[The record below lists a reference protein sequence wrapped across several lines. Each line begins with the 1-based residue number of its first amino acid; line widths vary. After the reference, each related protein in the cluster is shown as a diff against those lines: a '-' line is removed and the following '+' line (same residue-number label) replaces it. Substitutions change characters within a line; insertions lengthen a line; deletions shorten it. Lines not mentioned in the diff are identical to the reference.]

1 MAESPE
7 PIQNFSPNA
16 DRRIHA
22 RHRLRSLA
30 YVELGENNGGIVLN
44 IGEGGFA
51 VRAAEAITEDR
62 LPNVRFQTQNSE
74 KQLVASSEIAWASD
88 SRKEAGMRFVDLP
101 EEALAEIKIWISQED
116 SPLHLRKPTMSVA
129 RQSFRTTTAAR
140 EPFSGT
146 VPDDPADR
154 VPERGIAETY
164 LSKSSLFREPKAPS
178 SSSEPSA
185 AESEKPRVNWM
196 DFRVHLGPGWVLV
209 ASMVFLASLS
219 FAAGMAVRRGDL
231 GVFSRSS
238 QDKSP
243 EHSAPNQETVPHAT
257 PSGAAAKPWNIEIVD
272 SSNRRW
278 NIPGKSPAVPAS
290 QHSDGLPAPGLETG
304 SAILPPA
311 TPPNATGKAP
321 DGEKKPPVVLSLPET
336 SLAASGNVAISS
348 QRSFRVPTDS
358 STEASQP
365 GKNLHVGQLV
375 NLVEPVYPPD
385 AEKNHIEGTVKLHA
399 TIGADGSIKD
409 LQPLNGPPSLFP
421 AALTAVRQWRYNPT
435 LLNGRPIETQEDI
448 SLVFRLPK

>member
-7 PIQNFSPNA
+7 PIENFSPSA
-16 DRRIHA
+16 DRRTHA

-62 LPNVRFQTQNSE
+62 LPSVRFQTQNSG
-74 KQLVASSEIAWASD
+74 KQLVTSGEIAWASD
-88 SRKEAGMRFVDLP
+88 SRKEVGMRFVDLP
-101 EEALAEIKIWISQED
+101 EEALAEIKTWISLEE
-116 SPLHLRKPTMSVA
+116 SPLNFRKPGMSVA
-129 RQSFRTTTAAR
+129 RQSLRATASAK
-140 EPFSGT
+140 EPLSGPD
-146 VPDDPADR
+146 PDDPTDR
-154 VPERGIAETY
+154 ISERGITGNY
-164 LSKSSLFREPKAPS
+164 LAKPSILREPKAPS
-178 SSSEPSA
+178 LSSEPSRPN
-185 AESEKPRVNWM
+185 SEKPRVNWM
-196 DFRVHLGPGWVLV
+196 DFRIHVGPGWVLL
-209 ASMVFLASLS
+209 AFMVFLASLS
-219 FAAGMAVRRGDL
+219 FAAGMAMRRGDIA
-231 GVFSRSS
+231 VFSRSG
-238 QDKSP
+238 QDKP
-243 EHSAPNQETVPHAT
+243 LEPSALNQNAVPNAT

-278 NIPGKSPAVPAS
+278 NIPGKSPAVSAS
-290 QHSDGLPAPGLETG
+290 QHADGSSAPGLEPG
-304 SAILPPA
+304 SAIIPPA
-311 TPPNATGKAP
+311 TPPSSTGKTP
-321 DGEKKPPVVLSLPET
+321 DGEKKTPVVLSLPET

-348 QRSFRVPTDS
+348 QRSFNVPTDS
-358 STEASQP
+358 SGGASQP

-399 TIGADGSIKD
+399 TIGADGSIKE
-409 LQPLNGPPSLFP
+409 LQPLSGPAPLFP

-435 LLNGRPIETQEDI
+435 MLNGQAIETQEDI

>member
-1 MAESPE
+1 MADSPG
-7 PIQNFSPNA
+7 PIQNLSPSA

-62 LPNVRFQTQNSE
+62 LPSVRFQPQNTG
-74 KQLVASSEIAWASD
+74 KQLVASGEIVWASD
-88 SRKEAGMRFVDLP
+88 SRKEVGMRFVDLP
-101 EEALAEIKIWISQED
+101 EEALAEIKIWITQEE
-116 SPLHLRKPTMSVA
+116 SPLNFRKPSMSVA
-129 RQSFRTTTAAR
+129 RQSLRTTTTTR
-140 EPFSGT
+140 EPLGGS
-146 VPDDPADR
+146 VPDDLADR
-154 VPERGIAETY
+154 ITERGIAGNY
-164 LSKSSLFREPKAPS
+164 LSKSSILREPKAQS
-178 SSSEPSA
+178 SSSEPSTA
-185 AESEKPRVNWM
+185 KSEKPRVNWM
-196 DFRVHLGPGWVLV
+196 DFRIHVGPGWVLV
-209 ASMVFLASLS
+209 AFMVFLASLS
-219 FAAGMAVRRGDL
+219 FAAGMAVRRGDIA
-231 GVFSRSS
+231 VFSRSS
-238 QDKSP
+238 QDKPP
-243 EHSAPNQETVPHAT
+243 EPSAPSQVGA
-257 PSGAAAKPWNIEIVD
+257 PSAAASSTASKPWNIEIVD

-278 NIPGKSPAVPAS
+278 SIPGKSPAGPAS
-290 QHSDGLPAPGLETG
+290 QHSDGLTAPGLESG
-304 SAILPPA
+304 SAIIPPA
-311 TPPNATGKAP
+311 TPPNTTGKTP

-348 QRSFRVPTDS
+348 QRSFNVPTDS
-358 STEASQP
+358 SAGASQP

-375 NLVEPVYPPD
+375 NLLEPVYPPD

-409 LQPLNGPPSLFP
+409 LQPLSGPPPLFP

-435 LLNGRPIETQEDI
+435 LLNGQPIETQEDI

>member
-1 MAESPE
+1 MAESLE
-7 PIQNFSPNA
+7 PIQNFSPSA

-62 LPNVRFQTQNSE
+62 LPSVRFQTQNTE
-74 KQLVASSEIAWASD
+74 KRLVASGEIAWATD
-88 SRKEAGMRFVDLP
+88 SRKEVGIRFVDLP
-101 EEALAEIKIWISQED
+101 EEALAEIKMWISQEE
-116 SPLHLRKPTMSVA
+116 SPLNFRKPSMSVA
-129 RQSFRTTTAAR
+129 RQSLRTTTTAR
-140 EPFSGT
+140 EPLSGS

-154 VPERGIAETY
+154 ITERGIAGNY
-164 LSKSSLFREPKAPS
+164 LPKSSILREPNAQT

-185 AESEKPRVNWM
+185 AKSEKPRVNWM
-196 DFRVHLGPGWVLV
+196 DFRIHVGPGWVLV
-209 ASMVFLASLS
+209 AFMVFLASLS
-219 FAAGMAVRRGDL
+219 FAAGMAVRRGDIAA
-231 GVFSRSS
+231 FSRSS
-238 QDKSP
+238 QDKPP
-243 EHSAPNQETVPHAT
+243 ESSAPNQVGAPSASA
-257 PSGAAAKPWNIEIVD
+257 SGAASKPWNIEIVD

-278 NIPGKSPAVPAS
+278 SIPGKPPAVPAS
-290 QHSDGLPAPGLETG
+290 QRADGLSAPGLESG
-304 SAILPPA
+304 SAIIPPT
-311 TPPNATGKAP
+311 TPPNATGKTP
-321 DGEKKPPVVLSLPET
+321 DGEKKTPVVLSLPET

-348 QRSFRVPTDS
+348 QRSFSVPTDS
-358 STEASQP
+358 SAGSSQP

-385 AEKNHIEGTVKLHA
+385 AQKNHIEGTVKLHA

-409 LQPLNGPPSLFP
+409 LQPLSGPPPLFP
-421 AALTAVRQWRYNPT
+421 AALTAVHQWRYNAT
-435 LLNGRPIETQEDI
+435 LLNGQPIETQEDI

>member
-7 PIQNFSPNA
+7 PIQNFSPHA

-62 LPNVRFQTQNSE
+62 LPSVRFQMQNSE
-74 KQLVASSEIAWASD
+74 KQLVASGEIAWASD

-116 SPLHLRKPTMSVA
+116 SPLNFRKPSMSVA

-140 EPFSGT
+140 APFSGS
-146 VPDDPADR
+146 VPDDLADR
-154 VPERGIAETY
+154 VTERGIAENY
-164 LSKSSLFREPKAPS
+164 LSKSSIFGNPKAQS

-185 AESEKPRVNWM
+185 ADSEKPRVNWM
-196 DFRVHLGPGWVLV
+196 DFRVHVGPGWVLV

-219 FAAGMAVRRGDL
+219 FAAGMAVRRSDIA
-231 GVFSRSS
+231 VFSRSS
-238 QDKSP
+238 QDKAP
-243 EHSAPNQETVPHAT
+243 EHSAPNQDAVPNAT
-257 PSGAAAKPWNIEIVD
+257 PSGAASKPWNIEIVD

-304 SAILPPA
+304 SAIIPPA
-311 TPPNATGKAP
+311 RPPNATGNP
-321 DGEKKPPVVLSLPET
+321 LDGGKKPPVVLSLPET
-336 SLAASGNVAISS
+336 SLAASGNVAIRS
-348 QRSFRVPTDS
+348 QRSFSVPTDS
-358 STEASQP
+358 STGASQP

-409 LQPLNGPPSLFP
+409 LQPLSGPPPLFP

-435 LLNGRPIETQEDI
+435 MLNGQPIETQEDI

>member
-1 MAESPE
+1 MAESLE

-62 LPNVRFQTQNSE
+62 LPSVRFQTQSSG
-74 KQLVASSEIAWASD
+74 KQLVASGEIAWASD
-88 SRKEAGMRFVDLP
+88 SRKEVGMRFAGLP
-101 EEALAEIKIWISQED
+101 EEALAEIKAWISQEE
-116 SPLHLRKPTMSVA
+116 SPLNFRKPSTSVT
-129 RQSFRTTTAAR
+129 RQSLRTTASAR
-140 EPFSGT
+140 EPLSGS
-146 VPDDPADR
+146 VPDDLAGR
-154 VPERGIAETY
+154 ITERGIGENY
-164 LSKSSLFREPKAPS
+164 LSKSSILREPKAQS
-178 SSSEPSA
+178 SSSEPSRPD
-185 AESEKPRVNWM
+185 SEKPRVNWL
-196 DFRVHLGPGWVLV
+196 DFRIHVGPGWVLV
-209 ASMVFLASLS
+209 AFMVFLASLS
-219 FAAGMAVRRGDL
+219 FAAGMAVRRGDIA
-231 GVFSRSS
+231 VFSRSG

-243 EHSAPNQETVPHAT
+243 EHNALSQEAVPSAALPGAT
-257 PSGAAAKPWNIEIVD
+257 LKPWSIEIVD

-278 NIPGKSPAVPAS
+278 NMPGKSPAVPAS
-290 QHSDGLPAPGLETG
+290 QRPDGLSSSGLESG
-304 SAILPPA
+304 SAIIPDT
-311 TPPNATGKAP
+311 TPPNATGSVP
-321 DGEKKPPVVLSLPET
+321 DREKKTPVVLSLPET

-348 QRSFRVPTDS
+348 QRSFSVPTDS
-358 STEASQP
+358 SAGSSQP
-365 GKNLHVGQLV
+365 GKNLHVGQLA

-385 AEKNHIEGTVKLHA
+385 AVRNHIEGTVKLHA
-399 TIGADGSIKD
+399 TIGADGSVKD

-435 LLNGRPIETQEDI
+435 LLNGQPIETQEDI